1 MYKSKHESQ
10 LKKRDKVR
18 YEWEQKQKL
27 TVNALFLPALTALEL
42 SKAPPPSPVS
52 PGLLL
57 RKTSW
62 HLLPLFH
69 IRGPLSGSPPPGREW
84 ISAPQAELVQP
95 LPRQN
100 QKVCPAPTSCWYTW
114 VSTPSMGS
122 ELNSGNPNGRR
133 ENLPQ
138 QDG

>member
-10 LKKRDKVR
+10 LKKRGEVR

-27 TVNALFLPALTALEL
+27 TVNAPLLPALTALKL

-62 HLLPLFH
+62 PLLPPFY

-84 ISAPQAELVQP
+84 TSAPTGRTGAALAKTKPESLSSTPLLLVHPGQHLLYGVRAELW
-95 LPRQN
+95 
-100 QKVCPAPTSCWYTW
+100 K
-114 VSTPSMGS
+114 
-122 ELNSGNPNGRR
+122 
-133 ENLPQ
+133 PQ
-138 QDG
+138 WEA